1 MSKKVIKLKRIPNKD
16 TLKDLLELIIY
27 YNLSFPT
34 GQRDECTVQLKD
46 SLSQIE
52 TPTEIYKLTD
62 ELYVYLYLLANKVIA
77 NLYKLA
83 EDDITIQQ

>member
-16 TLKDLLELIIY
+16 TLKDLLELITY

-34 GQRDECTVQLKD
+34 GQRNECTVQLKD

-83 EDDITIQQ
+83 EDDITIQ

>member
-34 GQRDECTVQLKD
+34 GQRDECTV
-46 SLSQIE
+46 
-52 TPTEIYKLTD
+52 
-62 ELYVYLYLLANKVIA
+62 
-77 NLYKLA
+77 
-83 EDDITIQQ
+83 

>member
-34 GQRDECTVQLKD
+34 GQRDGCTVQLKD

-62 ELYVYLYLLANKVIA
+62 ELYVHLYLLANKVIA

-83 EDDITIQQ
+83 EDDITIQ